1 MAQLRGVI
9 APSASGPYDG
19 LMSSSPTT
27 PDTVVRPHP
36 KRIARAKD
44 WLTRAIRSRTP
55 EQTERRLDVILD
67 WAYSSVAHAEA
78 IYAAVQELRDLRELE
93 PDEAACLCGEVYDIR
108 SERFMTHDP
117 AYQRILARYADAT
130 LIDGEADGA
139 FEATTEALQSRALE
153 LEASYHAARGEARW
167 AAMLRRNPGEFRTL
181 VAEGECNLVKT
192 GELIWD
198 DEPLDDPDPE
208 QTALIGRRIMAL
220 SASETLRAAF
230 DISRVFQHTIQSS
243 DRASGV
249 AAVRQ
254 LREVGAIS
262 RAEWASLID
271 DIVVTD
277 LRSAMECD
285 REMMQR
291 ERELQEAKEANGV
304 TGWPEPEDDALPAD
318 VRVLKK
324 RYEQRSLGIQ
334 ATLLRRVGEHELANL
349 VLEDAAE
356 YDRLVEEGAFGGIT
370 ERHRREAQE
379 DVEDDLSG
387 E

>member
-1 MAQLRGVI
+1 
-9 APSASGPYDG
+9 
-19 LMSSSPTT
+19 MSTSPTT
-27 PDTVVRPHP
+27 PDDVIRPHP
-36 KRIARAKD
+36 RRIARAKD

-55 EQTERRLDVILD
+55 EQTERRIEVILD
-67 WAYSSVAHAEA
+67 WAYGSVANAEA

-108 SERFMTHDP
+108 SERFMTYDA
-117 AYQRILARYADAT
+117 AYQRILARYTEDTVADR
-130 LIDGEADGA
+130 EADGKIESRI
-139 FEATTEALQSRALE
+139 EAIMAALRTRELE
-153 LEASYHAARGEARW
+153 LEASYHAARGEAKW
-167 AAMLRRNPGEFRTL
+167 AAMLRTNPDEFRTL
-181 VAEGECNLVKT
+181 VADGECNLIKS

-198 DEPLDDPDPE
+198 DEPLDEPDPE
-208 QTALIGRRIMAL
+208 QTALIGQRIMAL

-262 RAEWASLID
+262 RAEWVSLID
-271 DIVVTD
+271 DIVVSD

-291 ERELQEAKEANGV
+291 ERELEEAKEANGV

-324 RYEQRSLGIQ
+324 RYEQRSLAIQ

-349 VLEDAAE
+349 VLEDPAE

-370 ERHRREAQE
+370 ERQRREAQVDDE
-379 DVEDDLSG
+379 DEDDLPG